1 MLEVQ
6 SGRRLGGG
14 QSGSEWVRGGDTLS
28 FGVRWGLVL
37 GSSAGDSYD
46 NAQAETTNGLYKM
59 EGFHNTDPWKTIEQ
73 VEYATKYQQINASAM
88 LAPRSILSSLLLR
101 LFHSRH

>member
-1 MLEVQ
+1 
-6 SGRRLGGG
+6 
-14 QSGSEWVRGGDTLS
+14 
-28 FGVRWGLVL
+28 
-37 GSSAGDSYD
+37 
-46 NAQAETTNGLYKM
+46 M